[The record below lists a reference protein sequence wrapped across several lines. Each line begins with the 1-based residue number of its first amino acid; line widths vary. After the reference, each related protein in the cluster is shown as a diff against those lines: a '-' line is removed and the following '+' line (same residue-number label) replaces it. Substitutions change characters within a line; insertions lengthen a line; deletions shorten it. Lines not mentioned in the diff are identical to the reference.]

1 MSKRIAIVAALEREA
16 RPAVRSW
23 RVIERKHEGRTFKFY
38 ETEHAALVCGGIGAA
53 AARRATEAMIAL
65 YEPSVVVSLGFAGAL
80 SSELKVGDLFTPQQ
94 VINLADG
101 SRVETGCGRGI
112 LLCAGS
118 VTGKDQKLKL
128 FQAYGAQAID
138 MESAAVARGAE
149 ARGIAFHAVKA
160 ISDEVGFE
168 MPAMEGAIDSQGKFR
183 TGRFLLF
190 AILRPRWWLPVLR
203 LAKNSSRAAITLST
217 YLSRYNQGAEIL
229 DKTAVRAHPIG
240 KN

>member
-1 MSKRIAIVAALEREA
+1 MSKRVAIVAALEREV

-23 RVIERKHEGRTFKFY
+23 QVVERQHEGRTFKFY

-65 YEPSVVVSLGFAGAL
+65 YQPVSVVSLGFAGAL
-80 SSELKVGDLFTPQQ
+80 SSELKVGDLFSPQQ
-94 VINLADG
+94 VINVADG

-112 LLCAGS
+112 LLSVDS

-128 FQAYGAQAID
+128 SQAYGAQAVD

-149 ARGIAFHAVKA
+149 ARGLAFHAIKA

-168 MPAMEGAIDSQGKFR
+168 MPTMEGAVDSQGKFR

-203 LAKNSSRAAITLST
+203 LAKNSSRAAMTLST

-229 DKTAVRAHPIG
+229 DGSAVPVHPIG
-240 KN
+240 KS